1 VCTAHN
7 DSIAPFGQ
15 GMLVRT
21 SRARLCK
28 LCSCADGIIS
38 QAGLSLS
45 IGLAHASKEQQKEVL
60 VTDLGALHAYTP
72 CCVVYAYMLI
82 YIPLSTALTL

>member
-1 VCTAHN
+1 VQIVFMRGWDN
-7 DSIAPFGQ
+7 I
-15 GMLVRT
+15 T
-21 SRARLCK
+21 SWA
-28 LCSCADGIIS
+28 
-38 QAGLSLS
+38 SLS

>member
-1 VCTAHN
+1 
-7 DSIAPFGQ
+7 
-15 GMLVRT
+15 
-21 SRARLCK
+21 
-28 LCSCADGIIS
+28 
-38 QAGLSLS
+38 LS